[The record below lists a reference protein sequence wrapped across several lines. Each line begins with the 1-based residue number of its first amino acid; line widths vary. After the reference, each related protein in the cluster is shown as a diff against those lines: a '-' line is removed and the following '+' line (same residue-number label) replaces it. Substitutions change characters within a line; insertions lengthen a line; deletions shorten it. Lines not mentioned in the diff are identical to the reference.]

1 MDRFQY
7 ELLKSVKD
15 KYERAGGHAEYE
27 CEQSGPDKSARQF
40 YVRNLR
46 DNFVR
51 SMDSCHE
58 EQYRRGSGRELD
70 DKMRALRSSSA
81 MTFNLIGN
89 KYCVIDENDLGLP
102 HGRYSVEYEHQ
113 APTLKASGGTPANI
127 DAWLESD
134 CAGGVVIACELKM
147 MEWLTSNPS
156 LFKDKYLDPANYR
169 HGVGDMF
176 AGLAEKLKLER
187 FLRYDWAQMFKH
199 TVALMNE
206 MLDCRCG
213 ERISTLVLLNV
224 VWEPVRS
231 TFHQTMAERYYEK
244 LSQERVAKPLSG
256 DLLRRPVRKRED
268 PVVPARLRGVVGHM
282 NVQGVQDREE
292 LRLAGGHG
300 LRKGH
305 ARPDIADP
313 GVSARLGDFPL
324 LPSQVDVSPCPGR
337 VNLVLLSRVSLA
349 LRWLPLVR
357 QARKSSLPRHVLQR
371 PVKVLGVLGVHSV
384 AS

>member
-1 MDRFQY
+1 MLVIKVRLSEPRRELATSFDLCCQYSAASFLMMKSKGWEEGFVDRFQY
-7 ELLKSVKD
+7 ELLKSVKE

-89 KYCVIDENDLGLP
+89 KYCVIDENELGLP

-113 APTLKASGGTPANI
+113 VPTLKIKGGAPANI

-134 CAGGVVIACELKM
+134 RAGGVVIAFELKM
-147 MEWLTSNPS
+147 MEWLTSSSS
-156 LFKDKYLDPANYR
+156 LLKDKYLDPANYS
-169 HGVGDMF
+169 HGVGDVF

-187 FLRYDWAQMFKH
+187 FVRYDWAQMFKH

-206 MLDCRCG
+206 MLDRCCG

-224 VWEPVRS
+224 VWEPVRP
-231 TFHQTMAERYYEK
+231 TLHQAMTERYYEMLLQEHGEFARFKEIMEPAKALFMDLCGVDFSIEYRNAFEFAHMIQRDDAEWPK
-244 LSQERVAKPLSG
+244 LERY
-256 DLLRRPVRKRED
+256 
-268 PVVPARLRGVVGHM
+268 
-282 NVQGVQDREE
+282 
-292 LRLAGGHG
+292 
-300 LRKGH
+300 
-305 ARPDIADP
+305 
-313 GVSARLGDFPL
+313 F
-324 LPSQVDVSPCPGR
+324 
-337 VNLVLLSRVSLA
+337 
-349 LRWLPLVR
+349 
-357 QARKSSLPRHVLQR
+357 
-371 PVKVLGVLGVHSV
+371 
-384 AS
+384 

>member
-1 MDRFQY
+1 MTCLIVPRRELATPFDLCCQYSAASFLIMKSKGWEEGLVDRFQY
-7 ELLKSVKD
+7 ELLKRVKE
-15 KYERAGGHAEYE
+15 KYEGAGGHAEYE
-27 CEQSGPDKSARQF
+27 CEQSGPEKSARQF

-113 APTLKASGGTPANI
+113 VPTLKIMGGAPANI

-156 LFKDKYLDPANYR
+156 LLKDKYFDSANYS
-169 HGVGDMF
+169 HGVGDVF

-199 TVALMNE
+199 TVAVMNE
-206 MLDCRCG
+206 MLDRRCG
-213 ERISTLVLLNV
+213 ERINTLVLLNV
-224 VWEPVRS
+224 VWEPIRP
-231 TFHQTMAERYYEK
+231 TINQTMVERYCEK
-244 LSQERVAKPLSG
+244 LSQEHGEFVRFKEIMEPVEALFM
-256 DLLRRPVRKRED
+256 DLCDVDFRIEYRNAFEF
-268 PVVPARLRGVVGHM
+268 AHM
-282 NVQGVQDREE
+282 IQRDDAEWHKLDRY
-292 LRLAGGHG
+292 
-300 LRKGH
+300 
-305 ARPDIADP
+305 
-313 GVSARLGDFPL
+313 F
-324 LPSQVDVSPCPGR
+324 
-337 VNLVLLSRVSLA
+337 
-349 LRWLPLVR
+349 
-357 QARKSSLPRHVLQR
+357 
-371 PVKVLGVLGVHSV
+371 
-384 AS
+384 